1 MSQQYNSNI
10 KVKTAVLVFLKNLA
24 APLVLY
30 FDNPPEVYE
39 QIKEVINTPSN
50 KVFEFLPNGPI
61 KKVCVSASQISS
73 VAIQEEQYF
82 AK

>member
-30 FDNPPEVYE
+30 FDNPHEIY
-39 QIKEVINTPSN
+39 TPSN

-82 AK
+82 A